1 MHTRLLVRLVA
12 GLFLLASAFSQ
23 ENPDTTI
30 RITVNLVQ
38 VDAVVTDA
46 KNRQVTDL
54 KASDFEIRQDGKP
67 QKITHFSYISTLPA
81 PAATPVTAPIARTPQ
96 PRNAPA
102 PPPTPVRAL
111 RPGHVRRTIA
121 MVVDDLGLSF

>member
-1 MHTRLLVRLVA
+1 MYTRLPLRMVA

-46 KNRQVTDL
+46 RNRQVTDL

-81 PAATPVTAPIARTPQ
+81 PAAVPSVHART
-96 PRNAPA
+96 RLLCNAT
-102 PPPTPVRAL
+102 PTCS
-111 RPGHVRRTIA
+111 GRR
-121 MVVDDLGLSF
+121 S